1 MRVRVHNSLGQVMGT
16 MAAFAV
22 AACLL
27 EADGLAHWA
36 AHLEIGP
43 LRTVAVPVTEAW
55 SRVLKPTGLF
65 GLRESAL
72 DTLARTGWSDD
83 AARVAAMHEG
93 AKPAGEVAKAPTP
106 LVIVGADA
114 ELATETPKV
123 TELKPLAA
131 VEPGKTRVVALAGDS
146 MMAVGLSPEL
156 LRETADNPRLR
167 LVKAFRSGTGLARPE
182 VFDWASE
189 YPALLGGE
197 KPDVVLVAM
206 GANDG
211 QGFVVDGKVLAFGS
225 DEWKRVYEQRV
236 AAYLAMVR
244 AGGARVVWIGL
255 PPMRSESYDEKMALI
270 NQVAYS
276 VVRTVPGAEWWN
288 AGALVGDGGG
298 HFREF
303 GENSKGGMVKLR
315 QGDGIH
321 LSDDGAALL
330 SRVLVRWM
338 DPVPALVPAAVPVAQ
353 PVVAK
358 PVVVERPVAKAHGER
373 KAKGGGKKRR
383 GR

>member
-1 MRVRVHNSLGQVMGT
+1 MRVHNSLGQVMGT

-36 AHLEIGP
+36 THLEIGP
-43 LRTVAVPVTEAW
+43 LRMVAVPATEAW
-55 SRVLKPTGLF
+55 SRFLKPTGLF
-65 GLRESAL
+65 VLRENAL

-83 AARVAAMHEG
+83 AARVAAVADAGKKMT
-93 AKPAGEVAKAPTP
+93 GEVAKEATP

-114 ELATETPKV
+114 ELASQTPRV

-131 VEPGKTRVVALAGDS
+131 VETGTTRVVALAGDS

-156 LRETADNPRLR
+156 LRETAENPRLR
-167 LVKAFRSGTGLARPE
+167 LLKAFRSGTGLARPE
-182 VFDWASE
+182 VFDWSKE

-225 DEWKRVYEQRV
+225 EEWKRVYEQRV

-244 AGGARVVWIGL
+244 AGGAQVVWIGL
-255 PPMRSESYDEKMALI
+255 PPMRSESYDEKMAVI
-270 NQVAYS
+270 NQIAYS

-288 AGALVGDGGG
+288 SGALVGDDAG
-298 HFREF
+298 HYREF
-303 GENSKGGMVKLR
+303 GENSKGGTVKLR

-321 LSDDGAALL
+321 LSDEGAALL

-338 DPVPALVPAAVPVAQ
+338 DPVPVAAAAPIAQ
-353 PVVAK
+353 PAVAVVK
-358 PVVVERPVAKAHGER
+358 PAVVERPVVKARGER
-373 KAKGGGKKRR
+373 VAKGKKRR